1 MSTCFQASLVQE
13 EGRHVRFRAVVAG
26 QQELANCRASDQW
39 MTLGFD
45 ETRPFTTD
53 EARRLSP
60 AAPFQSAALGVGL
73 DSGRAFIWG
82 VIQTGAH
89 WLTPTWGGRPLALEA
104 QRFPVIQVMAP
115 GRIVVYCGSQLIVSL
130 ERGFIEATTTDV
142 FTSKWLPRLF
152 REARKQVQLEAR
164 RAATVEQG
172 FDESLIGTVSQH
184 MIRRVIFLIRSAHH
198 GGLLLLVETSTGAA
212 CAAGRGPLNFKYAL
226 SRDSDRDRYRVL
238 LTRLLLELGREP
250 SLVPID
256 WAHFM
261 AATNPE
267 LAPIEQSIFDFS
279 NLVAGLA
286 AVDGAVVLDKRF
298 QLMGF
303 GAEVSGNLPYP
314 DTVYQALDL
323 EAQRVSPEPA
333 TAVGTRHRA
342 AYRFVAH
349 CPDGLAIVVSHDG
362 AVRFVA
368 NLEGRVVYWEQFLNW

>member
-1 MSTCFQASLVQE
+1 
-13 EGRHVRFRAVVAG
+13 
-26 QQELANCRASDQW
+26 
-39 MTLGFD
+39 
-45 ETRPFTTD
+45 
-53 EARRLSP
+53 
-60 AAPFQSAALGVGL
+60 
-73 DSGRAFIWG
+73 
-82 VIQTGAH
+82 
-89 WLTPTWGGRPLALEA
+89 
-104 QRFPVIQVMAP
+104 
-115 GRIVVYCGSQLIVSL
+115 
-130 ERGFIEATTTDV
+130 
-142 FTSKWLPRLF
+142 
-152 REARKQVQLEAR
+152 
-164 RAATVEQG
+164 
-172 FDESLIGTVSQH
+172 
-184 MIRRVIFLIRSAHH
+184 MIRRVIFLIRNAHH

-212 CAAGRGPLNFKYAL
+212 CAAGTGPLKFKYAL
-226 SRDSDRDRYRVL
+226 SRDFDRDRYRVL

-250 SLVPID
+250 ALVPID